1 MQFAID
7 GWKEISGLVYRRAAN

>member
-7 GWKEISGLVYRRAAN
+7 G